1 MAYPVYRYG
10 LDPTGVSPDNFVPNE
25 PYTLADRRV
34 RAIVPKE
41 GSFYGDSVALV
52 DSATGQPL
60 TKGIHYVCA
69 EYLRTPS
76 TMYGK
81 PVYGVILVIDAK
93 VSATGLVSYQAVGGH
108 YSTTTDTLKS
118 LLEQKRDDGSDYNY
132 YDVVGKPDAFN
143 PVPHFHSL
151 SDGMKFEYMV
161 FMLER
166 IRNAILWKDS
176 PALQDIYNYINAL
189 LTELEAKLKL
199 KMDAFILPIL
209 LDFKA
214 QITKATMGL
223 DKVENLRIATIE
235 EGSKAA
241 LKETNISDFLER
253 KYVALDT
260 IVAFK
265 DILYQHMVTKQATGI
280 GTMSAT
286 YVTARRE
293 KLFDMVNGS
302 RVSFLSRRESAAAS
316 TAFDQDVY
324 PKDVDDDTRIAIV
337 KIVSNR
343 NNNGGIYLAYEYGGK
358 GAYFGVHVS
367 GNAVDEMNWKKFLFS
382 DDLALYT
389 DELARHISDTN
400 NPHKTNKD
408 QVGLSEVEN
417 LPVISREE
425 ILCLKSVRKYLTFD
439 GFLLFMK
446 AFMIG
451 KNGSAADPGNESNE
465 PLENCQIIYCP
476 CSPCGCGTGG
486 GGGGTTPVH
495 PPVGTLLEQFCKGFD
510 SWGKYA
516 NGAGGTYEAT
526 IMTNSTDC
534 GYVPPPAP
542 PARGTLISNFCKGTT
557 KWGKFAD
564 GNGGSYDEQV
574 QEKSTDCGYVAANP
588 KIEYSSN
595 RTTLSAGTVETMTVK
610 LSGYNPGTSVTI
622 HWMINGPWGDY
633 KDKDVRQDQL
643 SIDANGN
650 AVFTLTQTDE
660 GITPR
665 GTYDNWITTQFP
677 DVTSN
682 HITRTFLGST
692 AKPTMT
698 FSTSLTTITKGSTE
712 NITVNMSGFTPNTS
726 VLLKGI
732 VKSPVLNNG
741 ADYVAVNEFV
751 NINSSGNYTWT
762 VTEVDDGVTFPRGTY
777 QSWFTVESL
786 DVKSNVINRTFVGPT
801 NPAAGTLLS
810 QACEGTTL
818 MGTYAN
824 GSGGTYKQAIAY
836 NSTTCGYVAATP
848 KMTFSSTHSTISK
861 GTTETLTL
869 TLSGFTPNST
879 VTIKGHNTS
888 PALNNGQDYI
898 TVNENVTVNSSGSYV
913 WTARPTDDGTTT
925 PRGSYQCWFTVDS
938 LNLSSNTITRVFVGP
953 ANTVVNRRLLV
964 TERYGGEAGYVDL
977 AYDSSAPYFDVTG
990 ITSLVSSN
998 LGGMATSSSGWGW
1011 SVLNLYFKSGGATY
1025 ATTISYDSNG
1035 LGYPRT
1041 TSVNGAGAMR
1051 FMTSQLPPNIAT
1063 ASDLTVVGL
1072 FTRYGGQGS

>member
-10 LDPTGVSPDNFVPNE
+10 LDPTGVNPDNFVPNE

-41 GSFYGDSVALV
+41 GSFYGDSVAII

-60 TKGIHYVCA
+60 TKGVHYVCA

-81 PVYGVILVIDAK
+81 PVYGVVLIIDAK
-93 VSATGLVSYQAVGGH
+93 VSASGLISYQAVGGH

-132 YDVVGKPDAFN
+132 YDVVGKPDAFD

-189 LTELEAKLKL
+189 LAELEAKLKL
-199 KMDAFILPIL
+199 KMDAFIMPIL

-223 DKVENLRIATIE
+223 DKVENLRVATIE

-241 LKETNISDFLER
+241 LKETQISDFLER

-286 YVTARRE
+286 YVAAKRQ

-316 TAFDQDVY
+316 TNFDQDVY
-324 PKDVDDDTRIAIV
+324 PKDTDDDTRIAVV
-337 KIVSNR
+337 KVVSNR

-367 GNAVDEMNWKKFLFS
+367 GNVADEMNWKKFLFS
-382 DDLALYT
+382 DDLAAYT
-389 DELARHISDTN
+389 DELARHIADTN

-417 LPVISREE
+417 LPVITREE

-486 GGGGTTPVH
+486 GTTPPVN
-495 PPVGTLLEQFCKGFD
+495 PPPGTMLEQFCKGFD
-510 SWGKYA
+510 SWGLYA
-516 NGAGGTYEAT
+516 NGAGGTYEAI
-526 IMTNSTDC
+526 IMTNSTTC
-534 GYVPPPAP
+534 GYEPPPQP
-542 PARGTLISNFCKGTT
+542 PVRGTLISNFCKGTT
-557 KWGKFAD
+557 KWGKYAD
-564 GNGGSYDEQV
+564 GVGGSYDEQV
-574 QEKSTDCGYVAANP
+574 QEKSTDCGFQALTP

-595 RTTLSAGTVETMTVK
+595 RTTLSIGTVETMTVK
-610 LSGYNPGTSVTI
+610 LSGYNPGTSVPI
-622 HWMINGPWGDY
+622 HWMLNGPWGDY
-633 KDKDVRQDQL
+633 KDKDVRQDNI
-643 SIDANGN
+643 SIGADGTGS
-650 AVFTLTQTDE
+650 FSLTQTDD
-660 GITPR
+660 GTVPR

-698 FSTSLTTITKGSTE
+698 FSSSLSVISKGQVETL
-712 NITVNMSGFTPNTS
+712 TLNMSGFTPNTS
-726 VLLKGI
+726 VRIIGR
-732 VKSPVLNNG
+732 VNSPNYNNG
-741 ADYVAVNEFV
+741 IDKVEIDEFV
-751 NINSSGNYTWT
+751 NINSTGNYTWT
-762 VTEVDDGVTFPRGTY
+762 MGSLDDGGLPRGAY
-777 QSWFTVESL
+777 LSWFAAESL
-786 DVKSNVINRTFVGPT
+786 GVISNKITRTFVGAA
-801 NPAAGTLLS
+801 NPAPGTLIS
-810 QACEGTTL
+810 QACEGTTM

-824 GSGGTYKQAIAY
+824 GSGGTYKQVMAY
-836 NSTTCGYVAATP
+836 NSPQCGYQAANP

-879 VTIKGHNTS
+879 VTIVGHNVGA
-888 PALNNGQDYI
+888 ALNNGQDYI
-898 TVNENVTVNSSGSYV
+898 TVNEPITVNNNGSAI
-913 WTARPTDDGTTT
+913 WTARPTDDGTTV

-938 LNLSSNTITRVFVGP
+938 LNLRSNTITRNFIGP
-953 ANTVVNRRLLV
+953 ASTVINKTVRAETV
-964 TERYGGEAGYVDL
+964 AGNFLGYL
-977 AYDSSAPYFDVTG
+977 
-990 ITSLVSSN
+990 SL
-998 LGGMATSSSGWGW
+998 
-1011 SVLNLYFKSGGATY
+1011 
-1025 ATTISYDSNG
+1025 SYDSASQYFRVDGVSSLSPPTSGAWTWDTTFPGQFLAPSTGMVRYPQNNARG
-1035 LGYPRT
+1035 ADGQVYPRLT
-1041 TSVNGAGAMR
+1041 NGSLHYMVSQVPVNVLNAG
-1051 FMTSQLPPNIAT
+1051 
-1063 ASDLTVVGL
+1063 DLKIVMN
-1072 FTRYGGQGS
+1072 FNAGQDSN

>member
-132 YDVVGKPDAFN
+132 YDVVGKPDAFD

-293 KLFDMVNGS
+293 KLFEMVNGS

-324 PKDVDDDTRIAIV
+324 PKEVDDDTRIAIV

-367 GNAVDEMNWKKFLFS
+367 GNVVDEMNWKKFLFS

-389 DELARHISDTN
+389 DELASHISNTN

-486 GGGGTTPVH
+486 GGGTTPVH

-542 PARGTLISNFCKGTT
+542 PPRGTLISNFCKGTT

-574 QEKSTDCGYVAANP
+574 QERSTDCGYQVKTP

-595 RTTLSAGTVETMTVK
+595 RTTISVGTVETMTVK

-650 AVFTLTQTDE
+650 AVFNLTQTDD
-660 GITPR
+660 GTVPR
-665 GTYDNWITTQFP
+665 GTYDNWITTQSP

-698 FSTSLTTITKGSTE
+698 LTSTHSVISKGTKETLTLT
-712 NITVNMSGFTPNTS
+712 MSGFAPNTS
-726 VLLKGI
+726 VKIRGHN
-732 VKSPVLNNG
+732 VGAALNNG
-741 ADYVAVNEFV
+741 QDFITVDEFV

-762 VTEVDDGVTFPRGTY
+762 ARPTDDGGTVPRGSY
-777 QSWFTVESL
+777 QCWFTADAVGVES
-786 DVKSNVINRTFVGPT
+786 NTITRTFVGPT
-801 NPAAGTLLS
+801 NPAAGTLIS

-836 NSTTCGYVAATP
+836 NSPTCGYVAANP

-861 GTTETLTL
+861 GTKETLTL

-879 VTIKGHNTS
+879 VNIKGHNVGA
-888 PALNNGQDYI
+888 ALNNGQDFI

-913 WTARPTDDGTTT
+913 WTARPTDDGGTV

-938 LNLSSNTITRVFVGP
+938 LNLSSNTITRVFV
-953 ANTVVNRRLLV
+953 
-964 TERYGGEAGYVDL
+964 
-977 AYDSSAPYFDVTG
+977 
-990 ITSLVSSN
+990 
-998 LGGMATSSSGWGW
+998 
-1011 SVLNLYFKSGGATY
+1011 
-1025 ATTISYDSNG
+1025 
-1035 LGYPRT
+1035 
-1041 TSVNGAGAMR
+1041 
-1051 FMTSQLPPNIAT
+1051 
-1063 ASDLTVVGL
+1063 
-1072 FTRYGGQGS
+1072 

>member
-132 YDVVGKPDAFN
+132 YDVVGKPDAFD

-293 KLFDMVNGS
+293 KLFEMVNGS

-324 PKDVDDDTRIAIV
+324 PKEVDDDTRIAIV

-389 DELARHISDTN
+389 DELASHISNTN

-486 GGGGTTPVH
+486 GGGTTPVH

-534 GYVPPPAP
+534 GYVAPPAP
-542 PARGTLISNFCKGTT
+542 PPRGTLISNFCKGTT

-574 QEKSTDCGYVAANP
+574 QERSTDCGYQVKTP
-588 KIEYSSN
+588 KIEFSSN
-595 RTTLSAGTVETMTVK
+595 RTSGGIGTVETMTVK

-633 KDKDVRQDQL
+633 KDKETRQDQL

-660 GITPR
+660 GIAPR

-677 DVTSN
+677 DVESN

-726 VLLKGI
+726 VLIKGI
-732 VKSPVLNNG
+732 VKSPVLNGG
-741 ADYVAVNEFV
+741 ADYVAVDDFV

-762 VTEVDDGVTFPRGTY
+762 VTAVDDGVTFPRGTY
-777 QSWFTVESL
+777 QSWFVAEAL
-786 DVKSNVINRTFVGPT
+786 GVKSNVVNRTFVGAT
-801 NPAAGTLLS
+801 NPAAGTLIS

-824 GSGGTYKQAIAY
+824 GSGGTYKNAIAY
-836 NSTTCGYVAATP
+836 NSPTCGYVAASP
-848 KMTFSSTHSTISK
+848 KMTFSSTHGTISK

-869 TLSGFTPNST
+869 TLSGFTPNTS
-879 VTIKGHNTS
+879 VSLKGIVKS

-898 TVNENVTVNSSGSYV
+898 AVNENVTVNSSGSYV

-938 LNLSSNTITRVFVGP
+938 LNLRSNTITRNFIGP
-953 ANTVVNRRLLV
+953 ASTVINKTVRAETV
-964 TERYGGEAGYVDL
+964 AGNFLGYL
-977 AYDSSAPYFDVTG
+977 
-990 ITSLVSSN
+990 SL
-998 LGGMATSSSGWGW
+998 
-1011 SVLNLYFKSGGATY
+1011 
-1025 ATTISYDSNG
+1025 SYDSASQYFRVDGVSSLSPPTSGAWTWDTTFPGQFLAPSTGMVRYPQNNARG
-1035 LGYPRT
+1035 ADGQVYPRLT
-1041 TSVNGAGAMR
+1041 NGSLHYMVSQVPVNVLNAG
-1051 FMTSQLPPNIAT
+1051 
-1063 ASDLTVVGL
+1063 DLKVVMN
-1072 FTRYGGQGS
+1072 FNAGQDSN